1 MIQTFMLRAQAWA
14 LTALAVLLVLAGAY
28 ALGSRRARK
37 AEEARSEAER
47 LRRDLTTERANSAA
61 QGAAI
66 EAATARRAADDAA
79 AAMAPGEAQQKLRD
93 EWSRD

>member
-1 MIQTFMLRAQAWA
+1 MQALILRAQGWA

-28 ALGSRRARK
+28 ALGSTRARRAAEK
-37 AEEARSEAER
+37 ANEADR
-47 LRRDLTTERANSAA
+47 LRRDLANERANSAA

-66 EAATARRAADDAA
+66 EAARVRRDADAAA
-79 AAMAPGEAQQKLRD
+79 AAMAPGEAQEALRN